1 MTAAALLRRR
11 GVTYPL
17 IEALTP
23 TEPPLEPEEAFYVET
38 SLRYAGYLEKEAR
51 LAERMAGLDGVLVPD
66 GFDYIAVKGL
76 SSEGRQKLLRFR
88 PRSLGAAQIGRAHV

>member
-1 MTAAALLRRR
+1 M
-11 GVTYPL
+11 
-17 IEALTP
+17 
-23 TEPPLEPEEAFYVET
+23 ET

-88 PRSLGAAQIGRAHV
+88 PRSLGAALRISGVTPADVQLLSVVVRRMGGSSASREGAR